1 VRDAAKAGEITRW
14 TPDVTGPAARQIL
27 QAEMRRPRE
36 LAEESTSGRIGSREA
51 DPDRSGMP
59 VASVLLSAR
68 IGGLPTPDDRRG
80 SPQQQ
85 RRSSR
90 ASPWLLCTNGGRA
103 LARLDVI
110 GLTTRAAAGELAA
123 AGCASSDLN
132 ASAGEGPV
140 IAWLA
145 RERERAGLGQFGR

>member
-14 TPDVTGPAARQIL
+14 TLDVTGPAARQIL

-68 IGGLPTPDDRRG
+68 MGVSRPPMTAEARRNSKGGLRARARG
-80 SPQQQ
+80 SSAPM
-85 RRSSR
+85 
-90 ASPWLLCTNGGRA
+90 AGGR
-103 LARLDVI
+103 L
-110 GLTTRAAAGELAA
+110 
-123 AGCASSDLN
+123 
-132 ASAGEGPV
+132 
-140 IAWLA
+140 
-145 RERERAGLGQFGR
+145 LGST